1 MTTVATLAVL
11 ALVFAFLIDAGPVLF
26 PILFRT
32 NSSELRIDQL
42 P

>member
-26 PILFRT
+26 P
-32 NSSELRIDQL
+32 NSSELRIEQL

>member
-11 ALVFAFLIDAGPVLF
+11 ALVFAFLIDAGPVLV
-26 PILFRT
+26 PILFPK
-32 NSSELRIDQL
+32 SSERHIDQL

>member
-11 ALVFAFLIDAGPVLF
+11 ALVFAFLIDAGPVLVPMLF
-26 PILFRT
+26 P
-32 NSSELRIDQL
+32 NSSERHIDQL